1 MEQFFL
7 ELIIIIVLCAFQS
20 VFGVGLLLFGTPF
33 FLMIGYDFIS
43 TLAIILPV
51 SVLISFLQII
61 YKSHLNKKL
70 IFEYNIYCITF
81 FSNFFDF
88 FYKNKLF

>member
-1 MEQFFL
+1 MEQFVL

-43 TLAIILPV
+43 TLTIILPV

-61 YKSHLNKKL
+61 YKSELNKEL
-70 IFEYNIYCITF
+70 IVEYNIYCLPFLINHCIV
-81 FSNFFDF
+81 S
-88 FYKNKLF
+88 